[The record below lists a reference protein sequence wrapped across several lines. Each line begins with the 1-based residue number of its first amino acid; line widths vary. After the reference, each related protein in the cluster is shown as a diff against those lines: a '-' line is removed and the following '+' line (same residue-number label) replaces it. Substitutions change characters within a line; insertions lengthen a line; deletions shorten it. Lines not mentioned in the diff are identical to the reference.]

1 MIVFV
6 MQNSSLSNCRKCTTG
21 NSCHKDKIDF
31 FMEKYIQFSFYSM
44 FPFVLFVRDEA
55 GRPGY
60 HESLY
65 DALQSLRDK
74 EFSAFHDSL
83 KDAR

>member
-1 MIVFV
+1 MVFILFCV
-6 MQNSSLSNCRKCTTG
+6 NFC
-21 NSCHKDKIDF
+21 
-31 FMEKYIQFSFYSM
+31 
-44 FPFVLFVRDEA
+44 FVRDEA

-74 EFSAFHDSL
+74 EFSAFHDCL

>member
-1 MIVFV
+1 M
-6 MQNSSLSNCRKCTTG
+6 LT
-21 NSCHKDKIDF
+21 
-31 FMEKYIQFSFYSM
+31 
-44 FPFVLFVRDEA
+44 FVLFVRDEA
-55 GRPGY
+55 GSPGY

-65 DALQSLRDK
+65 DALQSLREK

>member
-1 MIVFV
+1 
-6 MQNSSLSNCRKCTTG
+6 MQDSNPSNCRKCTTKNVCYKG
-21 NSCHKDKIDF
+21 KMDF
-31 FMEKYIQFSFYSM
+31 FAKNPIIFLLFYVT
-44 FPFVLFVRDEA
+44 FVLFLRDEA

-74 EFSAFHDSL
+74 EFSAFYDCL